1 MFITNINFEVKLS
14 FPFVFLS
21 RFKCEYKRVMN
32 EVHGS
37 WLIQMTNYVVSS
49 NVCSSCNFASPK
61 TKKIIPLR
69 FVYFFISG
77 AHNAFLQVLNLNFGI
92 SSCLRN
98 VT

>member
-37 WLIQMTNYVVSS
+37 WLIQMTNYVVIG
-49 NVCSSCNFASPK
+49 NVCSSCNFARPK
-61 TKKIIPLR
+61 TKKNPTSFRL
-69 FVYFFISG
+69 FLFISG